1 MVGLTQHPVVTD
13 TVETSGEEALETC
26 CRVAQGVE
34 RPLLA
39 GHERAETKVT
49 VTVRGENAAETV
61 EGVGHRRDERAAML
75 GPGFTDEQSPQFV
88 TDVVDRFTGPTN
100 RNRVARQAA

>member
-1 MVGLTQHPVVTD
+1 MVGSTQHPVVTD

-34 RPLLA
+34 RHLLA

-61 EGVGHRRDERAAML
+61 EGVGHLVHMEATERFNGLAIDFL
-75 GPGFTDEQSPQFV
+75 DSH
-88 TDVVDRFTGPTN
+88 
-100 RNRVARQAA
+100 